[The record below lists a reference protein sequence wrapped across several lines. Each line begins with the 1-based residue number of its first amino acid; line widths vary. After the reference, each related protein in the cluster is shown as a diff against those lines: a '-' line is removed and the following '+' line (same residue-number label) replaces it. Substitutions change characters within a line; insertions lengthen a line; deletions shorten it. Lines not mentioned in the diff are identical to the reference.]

1 MKQYRIAALVLFV
14 TSLWLPA
21 YAHHI
26 AVVVQQQNPTES
38 LTSPELAKIFK
49 SETRKWPNGA
59 DVRVVLNRNSAAA
72 FQVLER
78 LAHMPAPTAKTFIA
92 KHKNFFLLANSNAE
106 VLRLVSS
113 NRGALGLVD
122 VRAVDSTIKV
132 VKVDGKL
139 PLQKAYLPD

>member
-1 MKQYRIAALVLFV
+1 MRQYRIAALVLFV

-38 LTSPELAKIFK
+38 LSSPELAKIFK
-49 SETRKWPNGA
+49 SETRKWPDGS
-59 DVRVVLNRNSAAA
+59 DVRVVLNRNSAVAL
-72 FQVLER
+72 QMLER
-78 LAHMPAPTAKTFIA
+78 LAHMQAATAKAFIA
-92 KHKNFFLLANSNAE
+92 RHTSTFLLVNSDKE

-113 NRGALGLVD
+113 DPGALGLVD

-139 PLQKAYLPD
+139 PLEKAYLPD